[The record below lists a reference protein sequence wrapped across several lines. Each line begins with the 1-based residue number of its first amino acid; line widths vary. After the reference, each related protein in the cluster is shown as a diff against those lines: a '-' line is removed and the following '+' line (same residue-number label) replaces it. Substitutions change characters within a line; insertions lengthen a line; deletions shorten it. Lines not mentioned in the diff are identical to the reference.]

1 MAASNKAGEEFTEDE
16 VSEHGDRQNQNGA
29 VIPGQPG
36 EPQHRLDETHRPEGD
51 SNVAVAEQAE
61 QGVGRNKKRG
71 LGANDPMIAKLLNL
85 REQRDKV
92 KQEAKKLTREVKVE
106 NRKRTRLQ
114 KMAVK
119 LSDNDLYSLL
129 QQRGLPAGATS
140 SQTASMPAKVTPWVE
155 T

>member
-36 EPQHRLDETHRPEGD
+36 EPQNRLDETHRPEGD

-71 LGANDPMIAKLLNL
+71 LGADDPMIAKLLNL

-129 QQRGLPAGATS
+129 QQRGLPGGATS
-140 SQTASMPAKVTPWVE
+140 SQLASMPAKVTP
-155 T
+155 

>member
-1 MAASNKAGEEFTEDE
+1 MAASKKAGEEFTEDE
-16 VSEHGDRQNQNGA
+16 VSEHDDRKNQNGA

-36 EPQHRLDETHRPEGD
+36 EPQNRLDETHRPEGD

-129 QQRGLPAGATS
+129 QQRGLPGGATS
-140 SQTASMPAKVTPWVE
+140 SQTASMPAKVTP
-155 T
+155 

>member
-1 MAASNKAGEEFTEDE
+1 MAASKKAGEEFTEDE
-16 VSEHGDRQNQNGA
+16 VSEHDDRKNQNGA

-36 EPQHRLDETHRPEGD
+36 EPRNRLDETHRPEGD

-106 NRKRTRLQ
+106 NRNEPGFKRWQ
-114 KMAVK
+114 
-119 LSDNDLYSLL
+119 
-129 QQRGLPAGATS
+129 
-140 SQTASMPAKVTPWVE
+140 
-155 T
+155 

>member
-1 MAASNKAGEEFTEDE
+1 MAASNPAGEEFTEDE
-16 VSEHGDRQNQNGA
+16 VSEHGDSKNQKGTG
-29 VIPGQPG
+29 IPSQPG
-36 EPQHRLDETHRPEGD
+36 EPQQRLDESHRPEGD
-51 SNVAVAEQAE
+51 SHVAVAEQAE

-71 LGANDPMIAKLLNL
+71 HGQNDPLIAKLLNL

-129 QQRGLPAGATS
+129 QQRGLPGGAAS
-140 SQTASMPAKVTPWVE
+140 SGTTSMPEKVTP
-155 T
+155 